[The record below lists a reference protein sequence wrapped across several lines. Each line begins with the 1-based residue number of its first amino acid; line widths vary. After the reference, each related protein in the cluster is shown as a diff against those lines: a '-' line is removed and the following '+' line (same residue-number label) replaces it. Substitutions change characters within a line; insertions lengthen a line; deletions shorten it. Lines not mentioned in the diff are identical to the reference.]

1 MNRDLPKH
9 CSYAPCRKKGP
20 YIYFVKDGSRVTMP
34 GRYPLDQTSAEFWA
48 KYAKCL
54 TGQAALNVGRR
65 TLGELIKKYRASDE
79 FAGLRAGTTQKT
91 YNRYLKRLNERAG
104 HVLVKRFKKPDL
116 IALRDAF
123 KDKPATANYILTVA
137 TVVFEEGVN
146 LDWIQHNPARGVK
159 KLKDQA
165 EQRLPWNEDDIERY
179 HAIAGDRESL
189 VLELAV
195 NTGQRI
201 ADVLNMRWDQL
212 VHNNEA
218 GGKLGTWVTQEKTG
232 RRLFIVFSQRLCQI
246 LEDAERA
253 SEFIICNNKTGEQLA
268 YTGIEQAVRKLRHKL
283 GIKKT
288 IHDWRHTTAHRLAS
302 AGCHIEHIQAITG
315 HTNSAIVRRYANETL
330 QINQAVKAIDALD
343 ALDVL

>member
-1 MNRDLPKH
+1 
-9 CSYAPCRKKGP
+9 
-20 YIYFVKDGSRVTMP
+20 
-34 GRYPLDQTSAEFWA
+34 
-48 KYAKCL
+48 
-54 TGQAALNVGRR
+54 
-65 TLGELIKKYRASDE
+65 
-79 FAGLRAGTTQKT
+79 
-91 YNRYLKRLNERAG
+91 
-104 HVLVKRFKKPDL
+104 
-116 IALRDAF
+116 
-123 KDKPATANYILTVA
+123 
-137 TVVFEEGVN
+137 
-146 LDWIQHNPARGVK
+146 
-159 KLKDQA
+159 
-165 EQRLPWNEDDIERY
+165 
-179 HAIAGDRESL
+179 

-232 RRLFIVFSQRLCQI
+232 RRLFIVFSQRLCRI

-302 AGCHIEHIQAITG
+302 AGCDIERIQAITG
-315 HTNSAIVRRYANETL
+315 HTNSAMVRRYANETL